1 MQQYLDLLKYILKNG
16 KLKHNRTGI
25 DTISTFGYQT
35 SYDISERFPL
45 LTTKKV
51 YYKGIIAELLWFI
64 KGDTN
69 IKYLVDN
76 LIKLKLILNLQR
88 SMVI

>member
-35 SYDISERFPL
+35 SYDISEKFPL

-51 YYKGIIAELLWFI
+51 YYKGIIAELL
-64 KGDTN
+64 
-69 IKYLVDN
+69 
-76 LIKLKLILNLQR
+76 
-88 SMVI
+88 